1 MIYLTGALVQ
11 FITFTQLQ
19 QVLGNGR
26 MNKQIEELKNH
37 VIICGFG
44 RIGNMLAK
52 ELRAGKADLVI
63 IEPNAD
69 RFAEAKALGYLCIHA
84 DAIEESALKQ
94 AGIDRARALA
104 TVVSSDP
111 VNVFITLS
119 ARSINNSILIIA
131 RGEEPS
137 TERKL
142 FQAGANAVVL
152 PAHIGAE
159 QVASMILFPAIA
171 GVIQYSERRRQMELD
186 FRTLGLEIA
195 IVVAAEGS
203 AFTGLT
209 VEEIERQAEGT
220 FFIVAIEQAG
230 TGAADRP
237 LPTTCIKPGDG
248 VTILCRSG
256 RPNLLNKFSE
266 PPSGS

>member
-1 MIYLTGALVQ
+1 
-11 FITFTQLQ
+11 
-19 QVLGNGR
+19 
-26 MNKQIEELKNH
+26 
-37 VIICGFG
+37 
-44 RIGNMLAK
+44 
-52 ELRAGKADLVI
+52 
-63 IEPNAD
+63 
-69 RFAEAKALGYLCIHA
+69 
-84 DAIEESALKQ
+84 
-94 AGIDRARALA
+94 LA

-186 FRTLGLEIA
+186 FRTLGLEIS

-230 TGAADRP
+230 TGTADRP

-248 VTILCRSG
+248 VTILSRSG
-256 RPNLLNKFSE
+256 RPNLVNKFSE
-266 PPSGS
+266 PAPSAA